1 MDKSDEEKDL
11 YIKSKIKDGHIP
23 EKIDNLFNNSIN
35 LEKERGINMNI
46 NEINEPQKIKPK
58 KLWVK
63 RTIATAA
70 CAVIV
75 LGGGNIY
82 ATTQGYENIFFM
94 IKHLVTKDETVH
106 NDKSDILSDRDIT
119 ISYETINLTENIVM
133 QVQKIQIN
141 GKEAKLILAIK
152 EKEAENSDEVV
163 PLKYEV
169 YNSENKILCSQ
180 LSSKGDN
187 ESTYTEELNLK
198 NYDTSEGKLVL
209 KIFKANGDE
218 ITTLRIDV
226 ENKTIE
232 VEDAEE
238 ALQKISETKLKKFL
252 GEVTGTTCLDISN
265 IEYCAGIY
273 TATFTYAKL
282 PKDTFKI
289 DMNKIDIYQSTITF
303 KLDNTEFKEIKLS
316 TGVIISKAETSG
328 DEKNETGKTDTGTT
342 NKNNNNNNNT
352 SNTGSDIFEEIKNKF
367 VGKWNYAYMTGNEA
381 LPKISDIYGEDVKI
395 QLTLNADGTFEEL
408 QNGKTYT
415 GTEKGKYEQVS
426 DSMIK
431 MTYTDNCVVY
441 AMYQTN
447 MFGET
452 ILTHISKNNQMMYEC
467 YLPENAEANTNRTTY
482 VGEWWRTYNVD
493 HDEDKELK
501 LVLGPTGL
509 YEKVDTNY
517 RVLESGRYT
526 MQKDNMFNKIVLKN
540 NNREEELLYSN
551 GTGVRTLHYS
561 KGRQV
566 YKNAED
572 IK

>member
-1 MDKSDEEKDL
+1 M
-11 YIKSKIKDGHIP
+11 
-23 EKIDNLFNNSIN
+23 
-35 LEKERGINMNI
+35 
-46 NEINEPQKIKPK
+46 
-58 KLWVK
+58 
-63 RTIATAA
+63 
-70 CAVIV
+70 
-75 LGGGNIY
+75 
-82 ATTQGYENIFFM
+82 
-94 IKHLVTKDETVH
+94 
-106 NDKSDILSDRDIT
+106 
-119 ISYETINLTENIVM
+119 
-133 QVQKIQIN
+133 
-141 GKEAKLILAIK
+141 
-152 EKEAENSDEVV
+152 
-163 PLKYEV
+163 
-169 YNSENKILCSQ
+169 
-180 LSSKGDN
+180 
-187 ESTYTEELNLK
+187 NLK

-328 DEKNETGKTDTGTT
+328 DEKNETGKK
-342 NKNNNNNNNT
+342 NKNNNNNNNN

-509 YEKVDTNY
+509 YEKVDTNN

-540 NNREEELLYSN
+540 NNGEEELLYSN

>member
-232 VEDAEE
+232 VEDA
-238 ALQKISETKLKKFL
+238 
-252 GEVTGTTCLDISN
+252 
-265 IEYCAGIY
+265 
-273 TATFTYAKL
+273 
-282 PKDTFKI
+282 
-289 DMNKIDIYQSTITF
+289 
-303 KLDNTEFKEIKLS
+303 
-316 TGVIISKAETSG
+316 
-328 DEKNETGKTDTGTT
+328 
-342 NKNNNNNNNT
+342 
-352 SNTGSDIFEEIKNKF
+352 
-367 VGKWNYAYMTGNEA
+367 
-381 LPKISDIYGEDVKI
+381 
-395 QLTLNADGTFEEL
+395 
-408 QNGKTYT
+408 
-415 GTEKGKYEQVS
+415 
-426 DSMIK
+426 
-431 MTYTDNCVVY
+431 
-441 AMYQTN
+441 
-447 MFGET
+447 
-452 ILTHISKNNQMMYEC
+452 
-467 YLPENAEANTNRTTY
+467 
-482 VGEWWRTYNVD
+482 
-493 HDEDKELK
+493 
-501 LVLGPTGL
+501 
-509 YEKVDTNY
+509 
-517 RVLESGRYT
+517 
-526 MQKDNMFNKIVLKN
+526 
-540 NNREEELLYSN
+540 
-551 GTGVRTLHYS
+551 
-561 KGRQV
+561 
-566 YKNAED
+566 
-572 IK
+572 